1 MGEVLIVLAITVAG
15 FILFFLA
22 FLLKRRPKGEPVE
35 LKTCARCTC
44 NKPADPPGSRGGCGH
59 R

>member
-1 MGEVLIVLAITVAG
+1 MVEMLVVLAITVAG
-15 FILFFLA
+15 FALFFLA
-22 FLLKRRPKGEPVE
+22 FLIKRRPKGTPVE

-44 NKPADPPGSRGGCGH
+44 DTSADPSVARGGCGH

>member
-1 MGEVLIVLAITVAG
+1 MGELLIVLAISIAA
-15 FILFFLA
+15 FILFFLV
-22 FLLKRRPKGEPVE
+22 FLIKRRPKGEPVE

-44 NKPADPPGSRGGCGH
+44 DKSAGPSVARGGCGH